1 MLSER
6 RLLILPNVLVLQ
18 IHVYVGKSL
27 PEIIVVDE
35 LLHLNLIIS
44 KLPISAVARQN
55 KLFLVRKCSATSTK
69 VLTLDINWT
78 IVKQQFCKCMTLQCT
93 APPNLLKI
101 TTLRGYLGIIVT
113 NISKLLK
120 LCFTIYENATC
131 C

>member
-55 KLFLVRKCSATSTK
+55 KLFFSSKMFGYINKSIDAGHQLDNCETTILQVHDTTMYSPPQTS
-69 VLTLDINWT
+69 
-78 IVKQQFCKCMTLQCT
+78 
-93 APPNLLKI
+93 
-101 TTLRGYLGIIVT
+101 
-113 NISKLLK
+113 
-120 LCFTIYENATC
+120 
-131 C
+131 